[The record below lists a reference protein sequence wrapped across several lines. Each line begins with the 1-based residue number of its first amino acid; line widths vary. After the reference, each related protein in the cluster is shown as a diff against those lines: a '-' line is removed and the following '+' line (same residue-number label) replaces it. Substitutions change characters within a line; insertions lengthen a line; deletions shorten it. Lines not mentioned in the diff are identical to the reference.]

1 MRQIFHVARREFLET
16 ARSRWFVVG
25 TVLFPL
31 FMGALIFLPALL
43 VQSSGS
49 ATRCVVLDE
58 TGVLLEPLREALK
71 GDERLKTFELVEA
84 PAGTGV
90 DALRKAVARE
100 EYQGL
105 LHLPAGVMQE
115 AGATFYARGLSVAS
129 ERLDN
134 LLTDVVSRQRL
145 VATGMDPERA
155 RAATRWV
162 EVEAFQVNKQGVWE
176 KKNWGQIY
184 LVTMV
189 FVMMMYFT
197 IALYGVTMMNSTVQ
211 EKSSRVMEVLLSA
224 TTPFELMAGKLL
236 GKGAASL
243 TQLGAWSLTGF
254 AAVLYGAASSSESS
268 GLTRVL
274 GSVPPAAF
282 GWFLIF
288 FVLGFFTMASIYAS
302 LGSTCNTP
310 EEASQLQFPAILPL
324 LASLILS
331 FLVISQPDN
340 RLGVVLSMVPYMSPI
355 LMFVRIVVRTPP
367 LWQILLAVVVNLATI
382 CGTIWIAG
390 RIYRVG
396 VLMYGKRPT
405 LPELARWVRSA

>member
-1 MRQIFHVARREFLET
+1 
-16 ARSRWFVVG
+16 
-25 TVLFPL
+25 
-31 FMGALIFLPALL
+31 
-43 VQSSGS
+43 
-49 ATRCVVLDE
+49 
-58 TGVLLEPLREALK
+58 
-71 GDERLKTFELVEA
+71 
-84 PAGTGV
+84 
-90 DALRKAVARE
+90 
-100 EYQGL
+100 
-105 LHLPAGVMQE
+105 
-115 AGATFYARGLSVAS
+115 
-129 ERLDN
+129 
-134 LLTDVVSRQRL
+134 
-145 VATGMDPERA
+145 
-155 RAATRWV
+155 
-162 EVEAFQVNKQGVWE
+162 
-176 KKNWGQIY
+176 
-184 LVTMV
+184 
-189 FVMMMYFT
+189 
-197 IALYGVTMMNSTVQ
+197 
-211 EKSSRVMEVLLSA
+211 
-224 TTPFELMAGKLL
+224 
-236 GKGAASL
+236 
-243 TQLGAWSLTGF
+243 
-254 AAVLYGAASSSESS
+254 
-268 GLTRVL
+268 VL